1 MRDRAART
9 IPPCEQFA
17 LARVS
22 IRALGM
28 LACDHHLESLPE
40 KVWQNPWNP
49 FGGSRIH
56 TKGTLMDE
64 SDAGGGITRAG
75 FLKAAAVAVP
85 GILLGGTAATA
96 ATAKPAPTRRLGR
109 TRGLGGMNVLLFL
122 TDQQRAIQH
131 FPPGWGRRNM
141 PGLTRLQKHGMLFDN
156 AFTNACMCSPAR
168 STIMSGYFPA
178 QHGVKYTLE
187 TDMPTPQYPQVEL
200 GLEFKNLA
208 TVTRAAGYT
217 PVYKGKFHCNKPAN
231 GSTWVPSDVNQ
242 YGFTRWD
249 PPDAGA
255 DQSIPE
261 EGGGVYDNDGRFMNS
276 TGTPEAGTEGTVQ
289 YLSTTDAKS
298 QPFFMVVSLVNP
310 HDVLLYPKAY
320 VSGGY
325 DTKWLEG
332 EIELPATVHEDL
344 STKPTVQ
351 AEFLRLFNA
360 SGPIPTP
367 QMKRNYLNFYGNLMK
382 ASDAYLVKI
391 LDTLEARGLL
401 ENTLVVATADHGE
414 MGTAHGGLRQKNF
427 NFYEEA
433 TRVPLV
439 YSNPRLF
446 PGPEKNLSIVSHVDF
461 LPTLAGLLDTP
472 SDARA
477 NWQGVDY
484 SDQILSRSARPPQTY
499 TVFTYDDWQSGQAT
513 GPYPKPPNHIVSIRE
528 DRYKIARY
536 YDANGKVAPQWEMY
550 DLETDPLERTNLAY
564 EHYRRTPEQE
574 REYERLKRKLARVER
589 TRLRPLS

>member
-1 MRDRAART
+1 MKKSGADT
-9 IPPCEQFA
+9 DQ
-17 LARVS
+17 
-22 IRALGM
+22 
-28 LACDHHLESLPE
+28 
-40 KVWQNPWNP
+40 
-49 FGGSRIH
+49 
-56 TKGTLMDE
+56 
-64 SDAGGGITRAG
+64 GITRG
-75 FLKAAAVAVP
+75 ELLKAAAVATP
-85 GILLGGTAATA
+85 AFLLARHGVASAA
-96 ATAKPAPTRRLGR
+96 R
-109 TRGLGGMNVLLFL
+109 TRPRTPSAPGASGIAGMNVLLFL
-122 TDQQRAIQH
+122 TDQQRAVQH
-131 FPPGWGRRNM
+131 FPPGWTKRNM
-141 PGLTRLQKHGMLFDN
+141 PGMTRLLKHGMLFDN

-208 TVTRAAGYT
+208 TVTKAAGYT

-289 YLSTTDAKS
+289 YLSTTAAKS

-332 EIELPATVHEDL
+332 EIELPATVNEDL

-367 QMKRNYLNFYGNLMK
+367 EMKRNYLNFYGNLMK

-391 LDTLEARGLL
+391 LDTLQSTGLL
-401 ENTLVVATADHGE
+401 DNTLVVATADHGE

-446 PGPEKNLSIVSHVDF
+446 KRAETNHALVSHVDF
-461 LPTLAGLLDTP
+461 LPTLASLVGAP
-472 SDARA
+472 AHARA
-477 NWQGVDY
+477 PWQGVDY
-484 SDQILSRSARPPQTY
+484 SDQILSRSPRPAQNY
-499 TVFTYDDWQSGQAT
+499 TVFTYDDWQSGQSS
-513 GPYPKPPNHIVSIRE
+513 GPYPNPPNHIVSIRE
-528 DRYKIARY
+528 HRYKIARY
-536 YDANGKVAPQWEMY
+536 YDADGHRPDQWEMY
-550 DLETDPLERTNLAY
+550 DLAADPLERTNLA
-564 EHYRRTPEQE
+564 HRGHRRTPEQE
-574 REYERLKRKLARVER
+574 RQYKRLRRKLARVVH
-589 TRLRPLS
+589 TRLQPLSY